1 MNNYIDY
8 YNLMNNLNQQTGNS
22 SSYNNGNLG
31 YDLDPYVGFTRG
43 NMFNGLYDSYMNYK
57 PYEINPQNEKQYLLL
72 IVQMYGFA
80 AHDLG
85 LYLDVYPNDS
95 NAIKL
100 RDKYVNLYK
109 KSVNDYENKYG
120 PLTLSSELLNSSP
133 WNWDSKKWPW
143 EENS

>member
-8 YNLMNNLNQQTGNS
+8 YNLMNSLNQQNGNS

-85 LYLDVYPNDS
+85 LYLDVFPNDS
-95 NAIKL
+95 NAIKHKWKKTESNIYCS
-100 RDKYVNLYK
+100 RIKERHILYEK
-109 KSVNDYENKYG
+109 ANASYIKNRKCRIR
-120 PLTLSSELLNSSP
+120 
-133 WNWDSKKWPW
+133 K
-143 EENS
+143 

>member
-8 YNLMNNLNQQTGNS
+8 YNLMNSLNQQNGNS

-43 NMFNGLYDSYMNYK
+43 NMFSGLYDSYMNYK

-85 LYLDVYPNDS
+85 LYLDVFPNDS

-109 KSVNDYENKYG
+109 QSVNDYENKYG

-143 EENS
+143 EGNA

>member
-1 MNNYIDY
+1 MVIA
-8 YNLMNNLNQQTGNS
+8 LVIIMVI
-22 SSYNNGNLG
+22 LG
-31 YDLDPYVGFTRG
+31 MILILTRG

-85 LYLDVYPNDS
+85 LYLDVFPNDS

-109 KSVNDYENKYG
+109 QSVNDYENKYG
-120 PLTLSSELLNSSP
+120 PLTLSSELLNASP
-133 WNWDSKKWPW
+133 WNWASKKWPW
-143 EENS
+143 EGKA